1 VNKIAYSVHVGA
13 GAPRHIR
20 RRTMKRRVRCR
31 TRPFSPPSLY
41 ARDGRRKYL
50 NSEEKRAFLEAAKR
64 EDHAIRTFCL
74 VLAYTGCRISEAL
87 SLTVSS
93 VQQGANL
100 IAVRTLKQRG
110 RLMVREIPVPEHIV
124 RLRLAG
130 REKGGPDA
138 LLWPFGRTL
147 AWREVKAVMANAG
160 VAGLQ
165 ASPRGLRHGFAVSA
179 VLSGVPLTL
188 IQEWLGHASIAT
200 TAIYANV
207 VGPEEREMASRMWG
221 TEPAG
226 RLAGE

>member
-1 VNKIAYSVHVGA
+1 
-13 GAPRHIR
+13 
-20 RRTMKRRVRCR
+20 MKRRVRCR

-50 NSEEKRAFLEAAKR
+50 NSDEKRAFLAAAER

-100 IAVRTLKQRG
+100 IAVRTLKQRS
-110 RLMVREIPVPEHIV
+110 RVMVREIPVPEHVV
-124 RLRLAG
+124 RLLLAG
-130 REKGGPDA
+130 REEGRPDA
-138 LLWPFGRTL
+138 PLWTFGRTL
-147 AWREVKAVMANAG
+147 AWREVKAVMTNAG
-160 VAGLQ
+160 VKGLQ

-188 IQEWLGHASIAT
+188 IQKWLGHASITT

-226 RLAGE
+226 RLADE